1 MQLSASHLVE
11 KFTDDARDKAEVCG
25 GLRFSAP
32 QALLRAKYHGSAP
45 SKQLNSTVAVLIAN
59 LAVGDE
65 E

>member
-25 GLRFSAP
+25 GLKFSAP
-32 QALLRAKYHGSAP
+32 QSLLRAKYHGSAP